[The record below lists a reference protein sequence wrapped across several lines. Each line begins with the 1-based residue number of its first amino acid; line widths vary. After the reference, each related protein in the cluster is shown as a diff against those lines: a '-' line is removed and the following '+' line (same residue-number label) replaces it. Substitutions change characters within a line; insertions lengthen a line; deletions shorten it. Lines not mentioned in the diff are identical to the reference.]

1 MSLLSLLAAFLLEQF
16 QPLSSRRSLFGW
28 INRYADFFA
37 EHLNAG
43 EHRHGK
49 IAWMLAVGLP
59 ILGVSLLYW
68 LLMWLQ
74 PFFAWLACVAVL
86 YVTLGFRRF
95 SHDYSSIQAALREHK
110 LDQARETLSAWCGFS
125 CQDLNESE
133 LARLTIEQAL
143 LASVR
148 NVFGVVTWFVIS
160 MLFGLGP
167 VGAILYRFA
176 LFLKVRWG
184 NQAADELT
192 EFGQFARQAAWVMEW
207 LPMRLTAM
215 MFAIVGDFE
224 DTVYCWRTQAQDWP
238 NPEEGIVLASGA
250 GALGVRLG
258 MTLVLDDVPVHRPEL
273 GIDEEADVDFMQ
285 SAIGLVWRALVFLLV
300 LLLLMS
306 LASLLG

>member
-16 QPLSSRRSLFGW
+16 HPLSSRRLLFGW
-28 INRYADFFA
+28 VNRYADFFS
-37 EHLNAG
+37 EHFNAG

-49 IAWMLAVGLP
+49 IAWLLAAGTPVF
-59 ILGVSLLYW
+59 GVSLLYW
-68 LLMWLQ
+68 VLLWLH

-86 YVTLGFRRF
+86 YLTLGFRRF
-95 SHDYSSIQAALREHK
+95 SHDYSAIQTALREHK
-110 LDQARETLSAWCGFS
+110 LESAREILSAWCGFS
-125 CQDLNESE
+125 CQALNESE
-133 LARLTIEQAL
+133 LASVTIEQAL

-148 NVFGVVTWFVIS
+148 NVFGVVVWFVIF

-176 LFLKVRWG
+176 LFLKVRWSK
-184 NQAADELT
+184 QTADEFS
-192 EFGQFARQAAWVMEW
+192 EFGQFARQVAWMMEW

-224 DTVYCWRTQAQDWP
+224 ETIYCWRTQAKEWP
-238 NPEEGIVLASGA
+238 DTEEGIVLASGA

-258 MTLVLDDVPVHRPEL
+258 LTLLIDDTPLHRPEL
-273 GIDEEADVDFMQ
+273 GIDEETDVDFMQ
-285 SAIGLVWRALVFLLV
+285 SATGLVWRALVFLLV